1 MRLTVFL
8 LVVTLALCGHRATAI
23 VCPSLLIENTN
34 ILMGTPQ
41 TAKFQLS
48 FYGAPQEAV
57 DALLKVKECLDNIS
71 YLSRLS
77 IDVALVNS
85 SFFIFLCNLKPITQ
99 KCTTS
104 S

>member
-8 LVVTLALCGHRATAI
+8 LVVTLALCGHRVFSHAPATAI

-77 IDVALVNS
+77 IDVALGKVVL
-85 SFFIFLCNLKPITQ
+85 LC
-99 KCTTS
+99 
-104 S
+104 

>member
-1 MRLTVFL
+1 
-8 LVVTLALCGHRATAI
+8 
-23 VCPSLLIENTN
+23 
-34 ILMGTPQ
+34 MGTPQ

-85 SFFIFLCNLKPITQ
+85 SFFILLWSSTEPRMSLACHSIGDSAGGWGHMIFW
-99 KCTTS
+99 TS
-104 S
+104 LVG